1 MDSFPSCDVYYGCMQ
16 KNVLNYRI
24 IIEPETSEDGSRV
37 YVGFCPT
44 LGISDYGDTV
54 EDVLTSIRDGIE
66 LAVEALI
73 KGKKE
78 VPEDDIEQQ
87 IIASTRVNVPVN
99 LRASLAV

>member
-1 MDSFPSCDVYYGCMQ
+1 MQ

-54 EDVLTSIRDGIE
+54 EDVLTSIKDGIE
-66 LAVEALI
+66 LAVEALAE
-73 KGKKE
+73 GKKE
-78 VPEDDIEQQ
+78 VPVDDIEQQ
-87 IIASTRVNVPVN
+87 IIASASVKAPIN
-99 LRASLAV
+99 LRVTLAV